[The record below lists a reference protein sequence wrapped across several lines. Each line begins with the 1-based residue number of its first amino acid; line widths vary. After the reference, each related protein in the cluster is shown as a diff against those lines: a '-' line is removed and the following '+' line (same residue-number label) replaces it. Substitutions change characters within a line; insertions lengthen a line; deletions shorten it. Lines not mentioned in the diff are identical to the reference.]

1 MKLSLN
7 LLADA
12 ILLLHFG
19 FVLFVTAGLPLIW
32 AGAALGWRWVRN
44 FWFRAAHLAAI
55 LFVAGEALLGLVC
68 PLTEWED
75 RLRGGSAQEGGFV
88 ASWVRRLLYWD
99 FPPRVFTVLY
109 VAFALAVLATFL
121 LVRPD
126 PPRRNPR

>member
-1 MKLSLN
+1 MSG
-7 LLADA
+7 ADL
-12 ILLLHFG
+12 ILLVHFG

-32 AGAALGWRWVRN
+32 IGAALGWRWVRH

-75 RLRGGSAQEGGFV
+75 LLRGGPAQDAGFI
-88 ASWVRRLLYWD
+88 ARWVRRLLYWD
-99 FPPRVFTVLY
+99 LPSWVFTAIY
-109 VAFALAVLATFL
+109 VGFALAVLATFL

-126 PPRRNPR
+126 PRGRRTR